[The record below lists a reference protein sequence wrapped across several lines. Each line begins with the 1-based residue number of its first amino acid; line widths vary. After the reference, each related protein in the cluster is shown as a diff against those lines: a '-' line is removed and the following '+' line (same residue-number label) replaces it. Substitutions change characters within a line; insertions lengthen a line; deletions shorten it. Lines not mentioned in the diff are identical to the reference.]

1 MKAACVFILALL
13 APIGLMA
20 AEPGNAPPPSAPAP
34 AATGTPDG
42 PALPVIHP
50 YRDIGQPMPDLIV
63 SHKDPARRVNL
74 QNLRGSVVVMF
85 IYNFTGIPYAG
96 VPNDPHC

>member
-1 MKAACVFILALL
+1 MKTACIFILACL
-13 APIGLMA
+13 APLGLMA
-20 AEPGNAPPPSAPAP
+20 LERGTGSPPAVPAP
-34 AATGTPDG
+34 VTAGTPDG
-42 PALPVIHP
+42 PALPVIHQ

-63 SHKDPARRVNL
+63 SHKDAARRVNL